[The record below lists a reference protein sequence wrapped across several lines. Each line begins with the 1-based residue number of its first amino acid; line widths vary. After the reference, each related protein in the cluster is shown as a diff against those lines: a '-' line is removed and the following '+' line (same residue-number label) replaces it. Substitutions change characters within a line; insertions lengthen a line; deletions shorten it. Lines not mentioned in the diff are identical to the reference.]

1 MENQSNHSTE
11 NPTDLISKFLASIQF
26 NPYTDKLYL
35 YLIFPLASFGALFN
49 LVSLFIFCKKSFN
62 QLALFKYIRVYTF
75 SSFIVSFSLIFFIL
89 LTPFTFYDLS
99 ISYISRVYMCKI
111 LNYISVFFFFYQ
123 NTLDIFIS
131 IERALSFSTG
141 FKNLKK
147 KSPYLICFI
156 VFLMCGLVNLP
167 NNLVYDIVS
176 NEDLYIKFK
185 YCEISAFTQ
194 SSLGKILLIISFVV
208 QGPIVLIGE
217 ITTNIISMV
226 SFKSF
231 MRRKAELNAQRLSVN
246 ESELERRKRLKI
258 EKMNRQL
265 LFMTFYLGIFSALNH
280 VVQFSS
286 QFVLFIFNL
295 SPSVGAWFI
304 FIFAFAVTLK
314 NFSNIFFYYHF
325 NKQFRYCFYKLLGS
339 FTQETH

>member
-1 MENQSNHSTE
+1 
-11 NPTDLISKFLASIQF
+11 
-26 NPYTDKLYL
+26 
-35 YLIFPLASFGALFN
+35 
-49 LVSLFIFCKKSFN
+49 
-62 QLALFKYIRVYTF
+62 
-75 SSFIVSFSLIFFIL
+75 
-89 LTPFTFYDLS
+89 
-99 ISYISRVYMCKI
+99 MCKI
-111 LNYISVFFFFYQ
+111 LQSYISVFFFFYQ

-131 IERALSFSTG
+131 IERTLSFSTG
-141 FKNLKK
+141 FKNFKNI
-147 KSPYLICFI
+147 SPYLICFI

-167 NNLVYDIVS
+167 NFLVYNIVS
-176 NEDLYIKFK
+176 DEDLYIKFK
-185 YCEISAFTQ
+185 YCEKSAFTQ
-194 SSLGKILLIISFVV
+194 SSFGKILLIISFVV

-304 FIFAFAVTLK
+304 FIFAFAVSLK

-325 NKQFRYCFYKLLGS
+325 NKQFRYYFSKLLGS

>member
-1 MENQSNHSTE
+1 MIT
-11 NPTDLISKFLASIQF
+11 
-26 NPYTDKLYL
+26 
-35 YLIFPLASFGALFN
+35 
-49 LVSLFIFCKKSFN
+49 
-62 QLALFKYIRVYTF
+62 
-75 SSFIVSFSLIFFIL
+75 
-89 LTPFTFYDLS
+89 
-99 ISYISRVYMCKI
+99 
-111 LNYISVFFFFYQ
+111 
-123 NTLDIFIS
+123 
-131 IERALSFSTG
+131 
-141 FKNLKK
+141 
-147 KSPYLICFI
+147 
-156 VFLMCGLVNLP
+156 
-167 NNLVYDIVS
+167 
-176 NEDLYIKFK
+176 
-185 YCEISAFTQ
+185 
-194 SSLGKILLIISFVV
+194 KILLIISYVV

-217 ITTNIISMV
+217 IITNIISMV
-226 SFKSF
+226 SFKRF

>member
-1 MENQSNHSTE
+1 MVNIIDSESKMKSIDNQTE

-26 NPYTDKLYL
+26 NPYTSSLSL
-35 YLIFPLASFGALFN
+35 YLIVPLASFGALFN
-49 LVSLFIFCKKSFN
+49 LISLLIFCKKSFN
-62 QLALFKYIRVYTF
+62 QLALFKYIRV
-75 SSFIVSFSLIFFIL
+75 
-89 LTPFTFYDLS
+89 
-99 ISYISRVYMCKI
+99 
-111 LNYISVFFFFYQ
+111 VFFFFYQ

-141 FKNLKK
+141 FKNFKK

-167 NNLVYDIVS
+167 NNLVNDIVS

-185 YCEISAFTQ
+185 YCEKSAFTQ
-194 SSLGKILLIISFVV
+194 SSLGKILLIISYVV

-295 SPSVGAWFI
+295 SPSVGAWFV
-304 FIFAFAVTLK
+304 FIFAFAATFK